1 MPYTTAT
8 NGRAYV
14 MSNKSNRDSALV
26 RSVLALDSYLS
37 ELERVGTKINGTDM
51 SSDFDGEY
59 IQKLMTR
66 FTECG
71 KGISEEVTN
80 LSTQLREAQARAE
93 AVAQGVSRQAE
104 LFNIRRNERNEKL
117 EEFRVLGE
125 KVRELTAAIGRFRP
139 ARGDCLT
146 DEDRTKLTSNVPDF
160 EARVAGLIEE
170 LQNLRQSARDSRMKA
185 LEKNAES
192 LAQTLQAVRKKLHEL
207 QDG

>member
-1 MPYTTAT
+1 
-8 NGRAYV
+8 
-14 MSNKSNRDSALV
+14 MSNKNKRGSPLV

-37 ELERVGTKINGTDM
+37 DLERVGTKINGTDM
-51 SSDFDGEY
+51 GSDFDGEY

-93 AVAQGVSRQAE
+93 AVAQGKSRQAE
-104 LFNIRRNERNEKL
+104 LFNIRQNERNEKV
-117 EEFRVLGE
+117 EQFRVLGE

-139 ARGDCLT
+139 ARGDRLT
-146 DEDRTKLTSNVPDF
+146 GEDRAKLTSNVPGF
-160 EARVAGLIEE
+160 EARVAGLIEQ
-170 LQNLRQSARDSRMKA
+170 LQNLRKSARDSRMKA

-192 LAQTLQAVRKKLHEL
+192 LAQTLQAVREKLHEL
-207 QDG
+207 HDG

>member
-1 MPYTTAT
+1 
-8 NGRAYV
+8 
-14 MSNKSNRDSALV
+14 MSNKSKRDSPLV
-26 RSVLALDSYLS
+26 QSVLALDSYLS
-37 ELERVGTKINGTDM
+37 ELERVGAKINGTDM
-51 SSDFDGEY
+51 SADFDGEY
-59 IQKLMTR
+59 IQKLITR

-139 ARGDCLT
+139 ARGDRLT
-146 DEDRTKLTSNVPDF
+146 NEDRARLTSNVPGF
-160 EARVAGLIEE
+160 EAQVAGLIGG
-170 LQNLRQSARDSRMKA
+170 LQNLQKSARDSRMKA

-207 QDG
+207 QDS